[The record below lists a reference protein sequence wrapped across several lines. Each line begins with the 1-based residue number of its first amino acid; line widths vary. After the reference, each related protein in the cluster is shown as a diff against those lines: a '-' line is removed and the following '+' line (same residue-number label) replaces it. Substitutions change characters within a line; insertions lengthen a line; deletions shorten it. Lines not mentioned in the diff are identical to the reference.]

1 MDDASGTGA
10 GQAANLLADLPQAGR
25 GEEVFTRILAAPGL
39 VVERIVSTG
48 QASPPGF
55 FYDQPQDEWVLV
67 LAGTAELR
75 FADEAAPRR
84 LEAGDHLL
92 IPAHRRHRVERTD
105 RDPPTVW
112 LAVHFGPGLAEPAS
126 RPARRPPGTIS
137 ASGAAPPRAEAL
149 PDRAAIG
156 NGSPTKSG

>member
-112 LAVHFGPGLAEPAS
+112 LAVHFGPGLGEPVD
-126 RPARRPPGTIS
+126 RPADQPT
-137 ASGAAPPRAEAL
+137 
-149 PDRAAIG
+149 
-156 NGSPTKSG
+156 SPTSA